1 MTRDDELLDAPL
13 SVLRLSIRALNS
25 LRNNAIHSVR
35 DLAAKTEA
43 ELLEL
48 PQLGGKSLEEIKARL
63 RERGLILG
71 QDPGPQRVEQTPSVP
86 ERLARIEAQ
95 LEALTAL
102 VMTLVRKEKSG
113 SMTARPIPKRHWRSY
128 GDDPLPSGA
137 GPSSLP

>member
-71 QDPGPQRVEQTPSVP
+71 QDPGPQRGEQTPSVP

-102 VMTLVRKEKSG
+102 VMTLVRKESPD
-113 SMTARPIPKRHWRSY
+113 R
-128 GDDPLPSGA
+128 
-137 GPSSLP
+137 

>member
-1 MTRDDELLDAPL
+1 MLDAPL

-43 ELLEL
+43 ELL
-48 PQLGGKSLEEIKARL
+48 
-63 RERGLILG
+63 
-71 QDPGPQRVEQTPSVP
+71 DPGPQRVEQTPSVP

-102 VMTLVRKEKSG
+102 VMTLVRKE
-113 SMTARPIPKRHWRSY
+113 MPDR
-128 GDDPLPSGA
+128 
-137 GPSSLP
+137 